1 MYPHSPSPI
10 FTTDHFHYPHM
21 RRYNRI
27 KAVLAE
33 KERTSKWLADAVQRN
48 KTTVSRWCSNQIQP
62 PLETLYQIAEALEVD
77 VCTLLVRKERES

>member
-1 MYPHSPSPI
+1 
-10 FTTDHFHYPHM
+10 M

-77 VCTLLVRKERES
+77 VCTLLVRKGTKT

>member
-1 MYPHSPSPI
+1 
-10 FTTDHFHYPHM
+10 M

>member
-1 MYPHSPSPI
+1 
-10 FTTDHFHYPHM
+10 M

-77 VCTLLVRKERES
+77 VCTLLVRKERET